1 MTETS
6 SIKLLS
12 DLLVDA
18 PGDVYTY
25 DELTCK
31 RALHEA
37 LALAT
42 ENMPKEEAQR
52 FISAA
57 FSANYQLHRKIDSV
71 SYGLGYATAIAEL
84 LSLKYSIDS

>member
-18 PGDVYTY
+18 PSDVYTY

-37 LALAT
+37 SALTT

-57 FSANYQLHRKIDSV
+57 FSVNYQLHRKVDPV
-71 SYGLGYATAIAEL
+71 SYGLGYTTAIAEL
-84 LSLKYSIDS
+84 LSFKCNID